1 MCHFLTNYVDPCI
14 IQTQDKV
21 LNPTQRF
28 KFPSNLASFSHAL
41 SWHTSEQL
49 FVTHITWTVHPFIE
63 IYGTR
68 FLIVYLLM
76 LNMRHTV

>member
-49 FVTHITWTVHPFIE
+49 FVTHIT
-63 IYGTR
+63 
-68 FLIVYLLM
+68 
-76 LNMRHTV
+76 